1 MLREKSRLLL
11 NIHKALDLYLVTVAF
26 IAAYFIKKNLL
37 PGDLSGLAT
46 WPNYYLV
53 LVLAVASHYLAFRA
67 TDLYTPFR
75 TQRFETIFFKIIKSV
90 FAGILLL
97 SFCLYLVHYSDIS
110 RLFITIFALLT
121 VLLLTA
127 SKALIYY
134 TLRYQREKDY
144 NTRNVLII
152 GCRRMAEEMI
162 KAILKNPGAGYRILG
177 CLEMNG
183 RKDSKPVGTEVY
195 REVKV
200 IGTLDDYNSLLLSRN
215 VDEIVFAQILERIEN
230 INEMI
235 QFAEELGIN
244 IRIMPD
250 FQIQRVMYRPE
261 TARVFMDHFVGMPT
275 IAFSSVSP
283 RETELIIKSMI
294 DYLGAGLGLL
304 LLSPLFLLIAIAI
317 KATSPGPV
325 LFSQERC
332 GLNGRRFKVLKF
344 RTMYQDAEEK
354 LAGLRDQN
362 EMDGPVFKMANDP
375 RITPIGKLLRKTS
388 LDELPQLFN
397 VLVGQM
403 SLVGPRPPIPAEV
416 EEYKPWQR
424 RRLSMKPGLTCIW
437 QVSGRNS
444 IDFEEW
450 MRLDLQYIDN
460 WSLLL
465 DLKLLALTVKEVLA
479 CGGK

>member
-11 NIHKALDLYLVTVAF
+11 NIHKALDLYLVAVAF
-26 IAAYFIKKNLL
+26 IAAYFIKKHLL
-37 PGDLSGLAT
+37 PGNLSGLAT

-53 LVLAVASHYLAFRA
+53 LVLAVGSHYLAFRA
-67 TDLYTPFR
+67 LGLYAPFR
-75 TQRFETIFFKIIKSV
+75 TQRFEAIFFKITKSV
-90 FAGILLL
+90 AAGILLL

-110 RLFITIFALLT
+110 RLFIMIFALLAL
-121 VLLLTA
+121 LLLTA
-127 SKALIYY
+127 SKALIYSI
-134 TLRYQREKDY
+134 LRYQRERDY

-162 KAILKNPGAGYRILG
+162 KAIIKNPGSGYRILG
-177 CLEMNG
+177 CLEMDG
-183 RKDSKPVGTEVY
+183 REDSKPVGTQVY
-195 REVKV
+195 QDVKV
-200 IGTLDDYNSLLLSRN
+200 IGTLEDFNSLLLSRT
-215 VDEIVFAQILERIEN
+215 VDEIVYAQILERIAN

-244 IRIMPD
+244 SRVMPD
-250 FQIQRVMYRPE
+250 FQIQRIMYRPE
-261 TARVFMDHFVGMPT
+261 TARVFMEQFVGMPT
-275 IAFSSVSP
+275 IAFSSASP
-283 RETELIIKSMI
+283 RESELIAKSFI
-294 DYLGAGLGLL
+294 DYLGAGLGIL
-304 LLSPLFLLIAIAI
+304 LLSPLFLLIAAAI
-317 KATSPGPV
+317 KATSPGPI

-344 RTMYQDAEEK
+344 RTMYQDAEER
-354 LAGLRDQN
+354 LDELRERN
-362 EMDGPVFKMANDP
+362 EMDGPVFKITNDP
-375 RITPIGKLLRKTS
+375 RITPVGKLLRKTS

-397 VLVGQM
+397 VLAGQM

-416 EEYKPWQR
+416 EQYKPWQR

-465 DLKLLALTVKEVLA
+465 DLKLLALTVKEVLS
-479 CGGK
+479 CGGR